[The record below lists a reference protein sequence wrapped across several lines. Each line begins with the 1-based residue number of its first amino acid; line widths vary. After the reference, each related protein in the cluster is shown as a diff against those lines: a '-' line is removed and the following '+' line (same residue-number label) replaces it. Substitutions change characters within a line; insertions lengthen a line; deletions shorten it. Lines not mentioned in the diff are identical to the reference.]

1 MPFSPPQPDPN
12 PDRDRAVLRCWCVR
26 VGDAVA
32 EGDLIA
38 EVETGLAIIEV
49 HARRGGVV
57 RSLHVEPGEAV
68 DLDATI
74 CSVLSVDDLASRAQT
89 RTPKSEAS
97 RKLHR
102 GVLPRVWRSLGI
114 GLALTLSTAWFAAAF
129 TTFPNSLTVLEQRG
143 HGRREWLVV
152 SSSGTPFAARYQ
164 AIIMPRAMHY
174 AETRSAQEVPGWASL
189 PEPPAPAPG
198 DSSGFTGYHE
208 IADGF
213 GWPWPALT
221 YRFHG
226 RGHAAGSTGDIAGGI
241 ALPPR
246 ATGAWYSPRALPLVP
261 IWPGLLADWIIATV
275 VLAAAMDGGPAL
287 RRRYRAARL
296 RCEGCGYSVRGLTA
310 AGRRVCPECGR
321 PLRGIPGKRD
331 SQ

>member
-1 MPFSPPQPDPN
+1 VF
-12 PDRDRAVLRCWCVR
+12 LRV
-26 VGDAVA
+26 
-32 EGDLIA
+32 
-38 EVETGLAIIEV
+38 
-49 HARRGGVV
+49 
-57 RSLHVEPGEAV
+57 S
-68 DLDATI
+68 
-74 CSVLSVDDLASRAQT
+74 
-89 RTPKSEAS
+89 
-97 RKLHR
+97 
-102 GVLPRVWRSLGI
+102 RSLGI

-129 TTFPNSLTVLEQRG
+129 TTFPSSLTMLEQRG
-143 HGRREWLVV
+143 HGPREWLVV
-152 SSSGTPFAARYQ
+152 SSFGTPFAARYQ

-174 AETRSAQEVPGWASL
+174 VETRSAREIPGWASL
-189 PEPPAPAPG
+189 PDPPAPAAG

-213 GWPWPALT
+213 GWPWPALA

-241 ALPPR
+241 VLPPR
-246 ATGAWYSPRALPLVP
+246 ATGAWYSPRALPVVP
-261 IWPGLLADWIIATV
+261 IWPGLLADWLIATV
-275 VLAAAMDGGPAL
+275 VLSAATDGAPAL

-321 PLRGIPGKRD
+321 PLSSNPGKRD